1 MGGSVY
7 RDSKT
12 CIYPYEDADPRDASA
27 FASAGVD
34 ETTRGKREKGS
45 AVSTPLWMRD
55 WKGFL
60 WWPLMQKR
68 RNADGASDLEA
79 LDGTFGW
86 GCFWFGECLPVSALR
101 LFPMHGRWRVAD
113 RSTSGKKRGRP
124 LRLLLFED
132 SG

>member
-1 MGGSVY
+1 MGGSVS

-45 AVSTPLWMRD
+45 ALSTPLWMRD

-79 LDGTFGW
+79 LDGSGGAAFGS
-86 GCFWFGECLPVSALR
+86 ENACLFR
-101 LFPMHGRWRVAD
+101 LYAFFPCMEGGGSQTARRVP
-113 RSTSGKKRGRP
+113 RKEVGH
-124 LRLLLFED
+124 
-132 SG
+132 